1 MFDLSE
7 QEIDELQ
14 EEFKVLV
21 SQMELLEK
29 IDTDGVEPMIYPFEA
44 ETSYI
49 REDEVAHVLTAEAAL
64 RNAADVLSL
73 IHIWDSDKS
82 DHSVQSCGFH
92 PVHRRRLEHQPQF
105 RQWHR

>member
-1 MFDLSE
+1 METFDRAYFKKLAHQIMFDLSD

-29 IDTDGVEPMIYPFEA
+29 IDTEGVEPMVYPFEA

-49 REDEVAHVLTAEAAL
+49 REDEAVHVLSAAEAL
-64 RNAADVLSL
+64 RNVSDVREGHVLVP
-73 IHIWDSDKS
+73 K
-82 DHSVQSCGFH
+82 V
-92 PVHRRRLEHQPQF
+92 VK
-105 RQWHR
+105 

>member
-1 MFDLSE
+1 METFDRAYFKKLAHQIMFDLSD

-49 REDEVAHVLTAEAAL
+49 REDKVTHVLSAEAAL
-64 RNAADVLSL
+64 RNAADVREG
-73 IHIWDSDKS
+73 HILVPK
-82 DHSVQSCGFH
+82 V
-92 PVHRRRLEHQPQF
+92 VK
-105 RQWHR
+105 